1 MITARVQ
8 AAHPGPS
15 PPPAPNPTYYLVTA
29 LLVVILVLQPDVGSH
44 PRMNAA
50 LKVLQLVSAQ
60 LGRVRPAWCNE
71 IVGLER
77 GALGCWR
84 RVPGECIEDRDNAAA
99 EFGDACEGVYLSAF
113 VDRKHVIAL
122 LDLDVLR

>member
-15 PPPAPNPTYYLVTA
+15 PPPAPNPTYCLVTA

-50 LKVLQLVSAQ
+50 LKVLELVSAQ
-60 LGRVRPAWCNE
+60 LGRVRPAGRNE

-84 RVPGECIEDRDNAAA
+84 RVPGECVEARVHAAA
-99 EFGDACEGVYLSAF
+99 EFGRAREGWC
-113 VDRKHVIAL
+113 
-122 LDLDVLR
+122 